1 MSTGIVLY
9 SYTGHTQKVIEKLA
23 DQMENRPS
31 IFTLEPVRQINLSD
45 LKTPIKSIPNIAAYD
60 TVILAT
66 PVHGGRMSSPM
77 ATFLDE
83 TQALKNKKVILLA
96 THLFPHK
103 WGCAQMF
110 QAIEEE
116 CTRIGA
122 EVIHTDDICWPGLLR
137 KTHLSKLV
145 NRTIGLVE

>member
-66 PVHGGRMSSPM
+66 SGARRPHVISHGNFFRRNAG
-77 ATFLDE
+77 F
-83 TQALKNKKVILLA
+83 
-96 THLFPHK
+96 
-103 WGCAQMF
+103 
-110 QAIEEE
+110 EE
-116 CTRIGA
+116 
-122 EVIHTDDICWPGLLR
+122 
-137 KTHLSKLV
+137 
-145 NRTIGLVE
+145 